1 MARPVLTAREAAGYL
16 EALDNVL
23 LLTHVRPDGDT
34 IGSAAALCRA
44 LRDCG
49 HTAYLLPNPEIT
61 ATYTPYAA
69 PYWAPE
75 GWEGEHIVSVDIAD
89 VSLLPENA
97 KPYQERIELAID
109 HHPSQGFFA
118 RNTCL
123 EADSAACGEIVYE
136 IIQHLTALTADIA
149 LPLYVAVSTD
159 CGGFQ
164 YGNTTARTHRIAA
177 ALMDVVDV
185 AAVNKALFRTK
196 SRVRLAME
204 SRMVADMKLF
214 DYERV
219 VVMEIPL
226 ALRQEM
232 QATDADIEEL
242 SALPALVEGTDCG
255 GEDQGLRALRPTGGC
270 LRVVPYPGRRRPS
283 CRGRRHGGRHAGR
296 GTHGGAGR
304 IPEGHGSVR
313 EVSRPGTKRCFVPAG
328 TRYFCPWRQKCP
340 VAVPKISLRHLSRRN
355 FDRCHS
361 LTSLHLPQAALG
373 SLPKNAT

>member
-1 MARPVLTAREAAGYL
+1 MERPILSARDAAGYL

-49 HTAYLLPNPEIT
+49 QTAYLLPNPEIT
-61 ATYTPYAA
+61 ATYAPYAA

-75 GWEGEHIVSVDIAD
+75 GWQAEHIVSVDIAD
-89 VSLLPENA
+89 ASLLPENA
-97 KPYQERIELAID
+97 QSYRDRIELAID
-109 HHPSQGFFA
+109 HHPSQTFFA

-149 LPLYVAVSTD
+149 LPLYIAVSTD

-185 AAVNKALFRTK
+185 AAVNKTLFRTK

-214 DYERV
+214 DHQRV

-226 ALRQEM
+226 SLRQEM

-255 GEDQGLRALRPTGGC
+255 VTLREL
-270 LRVVPYPGRRRPS
+270 
-283 CRGRRHGGRHAGR
+283 
-296 GTHGGAGR
+296 
-304 IPEGHGSVR
+304 
-313 EVSRPGTKRCFVPAG
+313 RPGTVKVSVRTGPRVDACALCRILGGGGHHAASGATVEG
-328 TRYFCPWRQKCP
+328 TLDEVRM
-340 VAVPKISLRHLSRRN
+340 AVL
-355 FDRCHS
+355 
-361 LTSLHLPQAALG
+361 AAYRKVIG
-373 SLPKNAT
+373 A

>member
-1 MARPVLTAREAAGYL
+1 MERPILSARGAAGYL

-49 HTAYLLPNPEIT
+49 QTAYLLPNPEIT
-61 ATYTPYAA
+61 ATYAPYAA

-75 GWEGEHIVSVDIAD
+75 GWQAEHAQSYRD
-89 VSLLPENA
+89 
-97 KPYQERIELAID
+97 RIELAID
-109 HHPSQGFFA
+109 HHPSQTFFA

-185 AAVNKALFRTK
+185 AAVNKTLFRTK

-214 DYERV
+214 DHQRV

-226 ALRQEM
+226 SLRQEM

-255 GEDQGLRALRPTGGC
+255 VTLREL
-270 LRVVPYPGRRRPS
+270 
-283 CRGRRHGGRHAGR
+283 
-296 GTHGGAGR
+296 
-304 IPEGHGSVR
+304 
-313 EVSRPGTKRCFVPAG
+313 RPGTVKVSVRTGPRVDACALCRILGGGGHHAASGATVEG
-328 TRYFCPWRQKCP
+328 TLDEARM
-340 VAVPKISLRHLSRRN
+340 AVLAAYRRVIG
-355 FDRCHS
+355 
-361 LTSLHLPQAALG
+361 A
-373 SLPKNAT
+373 

>member
-1 MARPVLTAREAAGYL
+1 MERPILSARGAAGDL
-16 EALDNVL
+16 EALDIVL
-23 LLTHVRPDGDT
+23 LLTPGRPDGDT

-49 HTAYLLPNPEIT
+49 QTAYLLPNPEIT
-61 ATYTPYAA
+61 ATYVPYAA

-75 GWEGEHIVSVDIAD
+75 DWQAEHIVSVDIAD
-89 VSLLPENA
+89 ASLLPENA
-97 KPYQERIELAID
+97 QSYRDRIELAID
-109 HHPSQGFFA
+109 HHPSQTFFA

-185 AAVNKALFRTK
+185 AAVNKTLFRTK

-214 DYERV
+214 DHQRV

-226 ALRQEM
+226 SLRQEM

-255 GEDQGLRALRPTGGC
+255 VTLREL
-270 LRVVPYPGRRRPS
+270 
-283 CRGRRHGGRHAGR
+283 
-296 GTHGGAGR
+296 
-304 IPEGHGSVR
+304 
-313 EVSRPGTKRCFVPAG
+313 RPGTVKVSVRTGPRVDACALCRILGGGGHHAASGATVEG
-328 TRYFCPWRQKCP
+328 TLDEARM
-340 VAVPKISLRHLSRRN
+340 AVLAAYRRVIG
-355 FDRCHS
+355 
-361 LTSLHLPQAALG
+361 A
-373 SLPKNAT
+373 

>member
-1 MARPVLTAREAAGYL
+1 MERPILSARGAAGYL

-49 HTAYLLPNPEIT
+49 QTAYLLPNPEIT
-61 ATYTPYAA
+61 ATYAPYAA

-75 GWEGEHIVSVDIAD
+75 GWQAEHIVSVDIAD
-89 VSLLPENA
+89 ASLLPENA
-97 KPYQERIELAID
+97 QSYRDRIELAID
-109 HHPSQGFFA
+109 HHPSQTFFA

-185 AAVNKALFRTK
+185 AAVNKMLFRTK

-214 DYERV
+214 DHQRV

-226 ALRQEM
+226 SLRQEM

-255 GEDQGLRALRPTGGC
+255 VTLREL
-270 LRVVPYPGRRRPS
+270 
-283 CRGRRHGGRHAGR
+283 
-296 GTHGGAGR
+296 
-304 IPEGHGSVR
+304 
-313 EVSRPGTKRCFVPAG
+313 RPGTVKVSVRTGPRVDACALCRILGGGGHHAASGATVEG
-328 TRYFCPWRQKCP
+328 TLDEARM
-340 VAVPKISLRHLSRRN
+340 AVL
-355 FDRCHS
+355 
-361 LTSLHLPQAALG
+361 AAYRKVIG
-373 SLPKNAT
+373 A

>member
-16 EALDNVL
+16 ETLDNVL

-49 HTAYLLPNPEIT
+49 QTAYLLPNPEIT
-61 ATYTPYAA
+61 ATYAPYAA

-75 GWEGEHIVSVDIAD
+75 GWEAEHIVSVDIAD

-123 EADSAACGEIVYE
+123 EADSAACGEVVYE
-136 IIQHLTALTADIA
+136 IIRHLTALTADIA

-177 ALMDVVDV
+177 ALMDTVDV

-255 GEDQGLRALRPTGGC
+255 VTLRELDGGKIK
-270 LRVVPYPGRRRPS
+270 V
-283 CRGRRHGGRHAGR
+283 
-296 GTHGGAGR
+296 
-304 IPEGHGSVR
+304 SVR
-313 EVSRPGTKRCFVPAG
+313 SGPRVDACALCRILGGGGHHAAAGATVDGTLDEVRM
-328 TRYFCPWRQKCP
+328 
-340 VAVPKISLRHLSRRN
+340 AVL
-355 FDRCHS
+355 
-361 LTSLHLPQAALG
+361 AAYRKVTG
-373 SLPKNAT
+373 A

>member
-1 MARPVLTAREAAGYL
+1 MERPILSARGAAGYL
-16 EALDNVL
+16 EALNNVL

-49 HTAYLLPNPEIT
+49 QTAYLLPNPEIT
-61 ATYTPYAA
+61 ATYVPYAA

-75 GWEGEHIVSVDIAD
+75 GWQAEHIVSVDIAD
-89 VSLLPENA
+89 ASLLPENA
-97 KPYQERIELAID
+97 QSYRDRIELAID
-109 HHPSQGFFA
+109 HHPSQTFFA

-185 AAVNKALFRTK
+185 AAVDKALFRTK

-214 DYERV
+214 DHQRV

-226 ALRQEM
+226 SLRQEM

-255 GEDQGLRALRPTGGC
+255 VTLREL
-270 LRVVPYPGRRRPS
+270 
-283 CRGRRHGGRHAGR
+283 
-296 GTHGGAGR
+296 
-304 IPEGHGSVR
+304 
-313 EVSRPGTKRCFVPAG
+313 RPGTVKVSVRTGPRVDACALCRILGGGGHHAAAG
-328 TRYFCPWRQKCP
+328 ATVEGTLDEARM
-340 VAVPKISLRHLSRRN
+340 AVL
-355 FDRCHS
+355 
-361 LTSLHLPQAALG
+361 AAYRKVIG
-373 SLPKNAT
+373 A

>member
-1 MARPVLTAREAAGYL
+1 MERPILSARGAAGYL

-49 HTAYLLPNPEIT
+49 QTAYLLPNPEIT
-61 ATYTPYAA
+61 ATYAPYAA

-75 GWEGEHIVSVDIAD
+75 GWQAEHIVSVDIAD
-89 VSLLPENA
+89 ASLLPENA
-97 KPYQERIELAID
+97 LSYRDRIELAID
-109 HHPSQGFFA
+109 HHPSQTFFA

-214 DYERV
+214 DHQRV

-226 ALRQEM
+226 SLRQEM

-255 GEDQGLRALRPTGGC
+255 VTLREL
-270 LRVVPYPGRRRPS
+270 
-283 CRGRRHGGRHAGR
+283 
-296 GTHGGAGR
+296 
-304 IPEGHGSVR
+304 
-313 EVSRPGTKRCFVPAG
+313 RPGTVKVSVRTGPRVDACALCRILGGGGHHAASGATVEG
-328 TRYFCPWRQKCP
+328 TLDEARM
-340 VAVPKISLRHLSRRN
+340 AVL
-355 FDRCHS
+355 
-361 LTSLHLPQAALG
+361 AAYRKVIG
-373 SLPKNAT
+373 A

>member
-1 MARPVLTAREAAGYL
+1 MERPILSARGAAGYL

-49 HTAYLLPNPEIT
+49 QTAYLLPNPEIT
-61 ATYTPYAA
+61 ATYVPYAA

-75 GWEGEHIVSVDIAD
+75 GWQAEHIVSVDIAD
-89 VSLLPENA
+89 ASLLPENA
-97 KPYQERIELAID
+97 QSYRDRIELAID
-109 HHPSQGFFA
+109 HHPSQTFFA

-185 AAVNKALFRTK
+185 AAVNKTLFRTK

-214 DYERV
+214 DHQRV

-226 ALRQEM
+226 SLRQEM

-255 GEDQGLRALRPTGGC
+255 VTLREL
-270 LRVVPYPGRRRPS
+270 
-283 CRGRRHGGRHAGR
+283 
-296 GTHGGAGR
+296 
-304 IPEGHGSVR
+304 
-313 EVSRPGTKRCFVPAG
+313 RPGTVKVSVRTGPRVDACALCRILGGGGHHAASGATVEG
-328 TRYFCPWRQKCP
+328 TLDEARM
-340 VAVPKISLRHLSRRN
+340 AVL
-355 FDRCHS
+355 
-361 LTSLHLPQAALG
+361 AAYRKVIG
-373 SLPKNAT
+373 A

>member
-1 MARPVLTAREAAGYL
+1 MERPILSARGAAGYL

-49 HTAYLLPNPEIT
+49 QTAYLLPNPEIT
-61 ATYTPYAA
+61 ATYAPYAA

-75 GWEGEHIVSVDIAD
+75 GWQAEHIVSVDIAD
-89 VSLLPENA
+89 ASLLPENA
-97 KPYQERIELAID
+97 QSYRDRIELAID
-109 HHPSQGFFA
+109 HHPSQTFFA

-214 DYERV
+214 DHQRV

-226 ALRQEM
+226 SLRQEM
-232 QATDADIEEL
+232 QAADADIEEL
-242 SALPALVEGTDCG
+242 SALPARAEGSDCGVTLRELRPGTVMVSVRTGPRVDACALCRILGGGGHHAASGATVEGTLD
-255 GEDQGLRALRPTGGC
+255 EARMAVLAAYRK
-270 LRVVPYPGRRRPS
+270 VI
-283 CRGRRHGGRHAGR
+283 
-296 GTHGGAGR
+296 GA
-304 IPEGHGSVR
+304 
-313 EVSRPGTKRCFVPAG
+313 
-328 TRYFCPWRQKCP
+328 
-340 VAVPKISLRHLSRRN
+340 
-355 FDRCHS
+355 
-361 LTSLHLPQAALG
+361 
-373 SLPKNAT
+373 

>member
-1 MARPVLTAREAAGYL
+1 MERPILSARGAAGYL

-49 HTAYLLPNPEIT
+49 QTAYLLPNPEIT
-61 ATYTPYAA
+61 ATYAPYAA

-75 GWEGEHIVSVDIAD
+75 GWQAEHIVSVDIAD
-89 VSLLPENA
+89 ASLLPENA
-97 KPYQERIELAID
+97 QPYRDRIELAID
-109 HHPSQGFFA
+109 HHPSQTFFA

-214 DYERV
+214 DHQRV

-226 ALRQEM
+226 SLRQEM

-255 GEDQGLRALRPTGGC
+255 VTLRELRPG
-270 LRVVPYPGRRRPS
+270 V
-283 CRGRRHGGRHAGR
+283 
-296 GTHGGAGR
+296 
-304 IPEGHGSVR
+304 I
-313 EVSRPGTKRCFVPAG
+313 
-328 TRYFCPWRQKCP
+328 
-340 VAVPKISLRHLSRRN
+340 KISLRTGPRVDASAVCQRLGGGGHRAAAGATVDGTMDEVR
-355 FDRCHS
+355 
-361 LTSLHLPQAALG
+361 QAVLQAYQAVVG
-373 SLPKNAT
+373 

>member
-1 MARPVLTAREAAGYL
+1 MARPVLSARETAGYL

-49 HTAYLLPNPEIT
+49 QTAYLLPNPEIT
-61 ATYTPYAA
+61 ATYAPYAA

-75 GWEGEHIVSVDIAD
+75 GWQAEHIVSVDIAD
-89 VSLLPENA
+89 ASLLPENA
-97 KPYQERIELAID
+97 QSYRDRIELAID
-109 HHPSQGFFA
+109 HHPSQTFFA

-185 AAVNKALFRTK
+185 AAVNKTLFRTK

-214 DYERV
+214 DHQRV

-226 ALRQEM
+226 SLRQEM

-255 GEDQGLRALRPTGGC
+255 VTLREL
-270 LRVVPYPGRRRPS
+270 
-283 CRGRRHGGRHAGR
+283 
-296 GTHGGAGR
+296 
-304 IPEGHGSVR
+304 
-313 EVSRPGTKRCFVPAG
+313 RPGTVKVSVRTGPRVDACALCRILGGGGHHAASGATVEG
-328 TRYFCPWRQKCP
+328 TLDEARM
-340 VAVPKISLRHLSRRN
+340 AVL
-355 FDRCHS
+355 
-361 LTSLHLPQAALG
+361 AAYRKVIG
-373 SLPKNAT
+373 A

>member
-1 MARPVLTAREAAGYL
+1 MERPILSARGAAGYL

-49 HTAYLLPNPEIT
+49 QTAYLLPNPEIT
-61 ATYTPYAA
+61 ATYAPYAA

-75 GWEGEHIVSVDIAD
+75 GWQAEHIVSVDIAD
-89 VSLLPENA
+89 ASLLPENA
-97 KPYQERIELAID
+97 QSYRDRIELAID
-109 HHPSQGFFA
+109 HHPSQTFFA

-123 EADSAACGEIVYE
+123 EADSAACSEIVYE

-185 AAVNKALFRTK
+185 AAVNKTLFRTK

-214 DYERV
+214 DHQRV

-226 ALRQEM
+226 SLRQEM

-255 GEDQGLRALRPTGGC
+255 VTLREL
-270 LRVVPYPGRRRPS
+270 
-283 CRGRRHGGRHAGR
+283 
-296 GTHGGAGR
+296 
-304 IPEGHGSVR
+304 
-313 EVSRPGTKRCFVPAG
+313 RPGTVKVSVRTGPRVDACALCRILGGGGHHAASGATVEG
-328 TRYFCPWRQKCP
+328 TLDEARM
-340 VAVPKISLRHLSRRN
+340 AVLAAYRRVIG
-355 FDRCHS
+355 
-361 LTSLHLPQAALG
+361 A
-373 SLPKNAT
+373 

>member
-1 MARPVLTAREAAGYL
+1 MERPILSARGAAGYL

-49 HTAYLLPNPEIT
+49 QTAYLLPNPEIT
-61 ATYTPYAA
+61 ATYAPYAA

-75 GWEGEHIVSVDIAD
+75 GWQAEHIVSVDIAD
-89 VSLLPENA
+89 ASLLPENA
-97 KPYQERIELAID
+97 QSYRDRIELAID
-109 HHPSQGFFA
+109 HHPSQTFFA

-136 IIQHLTALTADIA
+136 IIRHLTALTAEIA

-177 ALMDVVDV
+177 ALMDAVDV

-204 SRMVADMKLF
+204 SRMVADMQLF
-214 DYERV
+214 DSDRV
-219 VVMEIPL
+219 VIMEIPM
-226 ALRQEM
+226 ALRREM
-232 QATDADIEEL
+232 HATDADIEEL

-255 GEDQGLRALRPTGGC
+255 VTLRELDGGKIK
-270 LRVVPYPGRRRPS
+270 V
-283 CRGRRHGGRHAGR
+283 
-296 GTHGGAGR
+296 
-304 IPEGHGSVR
+304 SVR
-313 EVSRPGTKRCFVPAG
+313 SGPRVDACALCRILGGGGHHAAAGATLEGTLDEVRM
-328 TRYFCPWRQKCP
+328 
-340 VAVPKISLRHLSRRN
+340 AVL
-355 FDRCHS
+355 
-361 LTSLHLPQAALG
+361 AAYRKVTG
-373 SLPKNAT
+373 A

>member
-1 MARPVLTAREAAGYL
+1 MERPILSARGAAGYL

-44 LRDCG
+44 LQDCG
-49 HTAYLLPNPEIT
+49 QTAYLLPNPEIT
-61 ATYTPYAA
+61 ATYAPYAA

-75 GWEGEHIVSVDIAD
+75 DWQAEHIVSVDIAD
-89 VSLLPENA
+89 ASLLPENA
-97 KPYQERIELAID
+97 QSYRDRIELAID
-109 HHPSQGFFA
+109 HHPSQTFFA

-185 AAVNKALFRTK
+185 AAVNKTLFRTK

-214 DYERV
+214 DHQRV

-226 ALRQEM
+226 SLRQEM

-255 GEDQGLRALRPTGGC
+255 VTLREL
-270 LRVVPYPGRRRPS
+270 
-283 CRGRRHGGRHAGR
+283 
-296 GTHGGAGR
+296 
-304 IPEGHGSVR
+304 
-313 EVSRPGTKRCFVPAG
+313 RPGTVKASVRTGPRVDACALCRILGGGGHHAASGATVEG
-328 TRYFCPWRQKCP
+328 TLDEARM
-340 VAVPKISLRHLSRRN
+340 AVL
-355 FDRCHS
+355 
-361 LTSLHLPQAALG
+361 AAYRKVIG
-373 SLPKNAT
+373 A

>member
-1 MARPVLTAREAAGYL
+1 MEQPILSARGAAGYL

-49 HTAYLLPNPEIT
+49 QTAYLLPNPEIT
-61 ATYTPYAA
+61 ATYAPYAA

-75 GWEGEHIVSVDIAD
+75 GWQAEHIVSVDIAD
-89 VSLLPENA
+89 ASLLPENA
-97 KPYQERIELAID
+97 QSYRDRIELAID
-109 HHPSQGFFA
+109 HHPSQTFFA

-185 AAVNKALFRTK
+185 AAVNKTLFRTK

-214 DYERV
+214 DHQRV

-226 ALRQEM
+226 SLRQEM

-255 GEDQGLRALRPTGGC
+255 VTLREL
-270 LRVVPYPGRRRPS
+270 
-283 CRGRRHGGRHAGR
+283 
-296 GTHGGAGR
+296 
-304 IPEGHGSVR
+304 
-313 EVSRPGTKRCFVPAG
+313 RPGTVKVSVRTGPRVDACALCRILGGGGHHAASGATVEG
-328 TRYFCPWRQKCP
+328 TLDEARM
-340 VAVPKISLRHLSRRN
+340 AVLAAYRRVIG
-355 FDRCHS
+355 
-361 LTSLHLPQAALG
+361 A
-373 SLPKNAT
+373 

>member
-1 MARPVLTAREAAGYL
+1 MERPILSARGAAGYL

-49 HTAYLLPNPEIT
+49 QTAYLLPNPEIT
-61 ATYTPYAA
+61 ATYAPYAA

-75 GWEGEHIVSVDIAD
+75 GWQAEHIVSVDIAD
-89 VSLLPENA
+89 ASLLPENA
-97 KPYQERIELAID
+97 QSYRDRIELTID
-109 HHPSQGFFA
+109 HHPSQTFFA

-185 AAVNKALFRTK
+185 AAVNKTLFRTK

-214 DYERV
+214 DHQRV

-226 ALRQEM
+226 SLRQEM

-255 GEDQGLRALRPTGGC
+255 VTLREL
-270 LRVVPYPGRRRPS
+270 
-283 CRGRRHGGRHAGR
+283 
-296 GTHGGAGR
+296 
-304 IPEGHGSVR
+304 
-313 EVSRPGTKRCFVPAG
+313 RPGTVKVSVRTGPRVDACALCRILGGGGHHAASGATVEG
-328 TRYFCPWRQKCP
+328 TLDEARM
-340 VAVPKISLRHLSRRN
+340 AVL
-355 FDRCHS
+355 
-361 LTSLHLPQAALG
+361 AAYRKVIG
-373 SLPKNAT
+373 A

>member
-1 MARPVLTAREAAGYL
+1 MERPILSARGAAGYL

-49 HTAYLLPNPEIT
+49 QTAYLLPNPEIT
-61 ATYTPYAA
+61 ATYAPYAA

-75 GWEGEHIVSVDIAD
+75 GWQAEHIVSVDIAD
-89 VSLLPENA
+89 ASLLPENA
-97 KPYQERIELAID
+97 QSYRDRIELTID
-109 HHPSQGFFA
+109 HHPSQTFFA

-185 AAVNKALFRTK
+185 AAVNKTLFRTK

-214 DYERV
+214 DHQRV

-226 ALRQEM
+226 SLRQEM

-255 GEDQGLRALRPTGGC
+255 VTLREL
-270 LRVVPYPGRRRPS
+270 
-283 CRGRRHGGRHAGR
+283 
-296 GTHGGAGR
+296 
-304 IPEGHGSVR
+304 
-313 EVSRPGTKRCFVPAG
+313 RPGTVKVSVRTGPRVDACALCRILGGGGHHAASGATVEG
-328 TRYFCPWRQKCP
+328 TLDEARM
-340 VAVPKISLRHLSRRN
+340 AVLAAYRRVIG
-355 FDRCHS
+355 
-361 LTSLHLPQAALG
+361 A
-373 SLPKNAT
+373 

>member
-1 MARPVLTAREAAGYL
+1 MERPILSARGAAGYL

-49 HTAYLLPNPEIT
+49 QTAYLLPNPEIT
-61 ATYTPYAA
+61 ATYAPYAA

-75 GWEGEHIVSVDIAD
+75 GWQAEHIVSVDIAD
-89 VSLLPENA
+89 ASLLPENA
-97 KPYQERIELAID
+97 QSYRDRIELAID
-109 HHPSQGFFA
+109 HHPSQTFFA

-185 AAVNKALFRTK
+185 AAVNKTLFRTK

-214 DYERV
+214 DHQRV

-226 ALRQEM
+226 SLRQEM

-255 GEDQGLRALRPTGGC
+255 VTLREL
-270 LRVVPYPGRRRPS
+270 
-283 CRGRRHGGRHAGR
+283 
-296 GTHGGAGR
+296 
-304 IPEGHGSVR
+304 
-313 EVSRPGTKRCFVPAG
+313 RPGTVKVSVRTGPRVDACALCRILGGGGHHAASGATVEG
-328 TRYFCPWRQKCP
+328 TLDEARM
-340 VAVPKISLRHLSRRN
+340 AVL
-355 FDRCHS
+355 
-361 LTSLHLPQAALG
+361 AAYRKVTG
-373 SLPKNAT
+373 A

>member
-1 MARPVLTAREAAGYL
+1 MERPILSARGAAGYL

-49 HTAYLLPNPEIT
+49 QTGYLLPNPEIT
-61 ATYTPYAA
+61 ATYAPYAA

-75 GWEGEHIVSVDIAD
+75 GWQAEHIVSVDIAD
-89 VSLLPENA
+89 ASLLPENA
-97 KPYQERIELAID
+97 QSYRDRIELAID
-109 HHPSQGFFA
+109 HHPSQTFFA

-214 DYERV
+214 DHQRV

-226 ALRQEM
+226 SLRQEM

-255 GEDQGLRALRPTGGC
+255 VTLREL
-270 LRVVPYPGRRRPS
+270 
-283 CRGRRHGGRHAGR
+283 
-296 GTHGGAGR
+296 
-304 IPEGHGSVR
+304 
-313 EVSRPGTKRCFVPAG
+313 RPGTVKVSVRTGPRVDACALCRILGGGGHHAASGATVEG
-328 TRYFCPWRQKCP
+328 TLDEARM
-340 VAVPKISLRHLSRRN
+340 AVL
-355 FDRCHS
+355 
-361 LTSLHLPQAALG
+361 AAYRKVIG
-373 SLPKNAT
+373 A

>member
-1 MARPVLTAREAAGYL
+1 MERPILSARGAAGYL

-49 HTAYLLPNPEIT
+49 QTAYLLPNPEIT
-61 ATYTPYAA
+61 ATYAPYAA

-75 GWEGEHIVSVDIAD
+75 GWQAEHIVSVDIAD
-89 VSLLPENA
+89 ASLLPENA
-97 KPYQERIELAID
+97 QSYRDRIELAID
-109 HHPSQGFFA
+109 HHPSQTFFA

-185 AAVNKALFRTK
+185 AAVNKTLFRAK

-214 DYERV
+214 DHQRV

-226 ALRQEM
+226 SLRQEM

-255 GEDQGLRALRPTGGC
+255 VTLREL
-270 LRVVPYPGRRRPS
+270 
-283 CRGRRHGGRHAGR
+283 
-296 GTHGGAGR
+296 
-304 IPEGHGSVR
+304 
-313 EVSRPGTKRCFVPAG
+313 RPGTVKVSVRTGPRVDACALCRILGGGGHHAASGATVEG
-328 TRYFCPWRQKCP
+328 TLDEARM
-340 VAVPKISLRHLSRRN
+340 AVL
-355 FDRCHS
+355 
-361 LTSLHLPQAALG
+361 AAYRKVIG
-373 SLPKNAT
+373 A

>member
-1 MARPVLTAREAAGYL
+1 MERPILSARDAAGYL

-49 HTAYLLPNPEIT
+49 QTAYLLPNPEIT
-61 ATYTPYAA
+61 ATYAPYAA

-75 GWEGEHIVSVDIAD
+75 GWQAEHIVSVDIAD
-89 VSLLPENA
+89 ASLLPENA
-97 KPYQERIELAID
+97 QSYRDRIELAID
-109 HHPSQGFFA
+109 HHPSQTFFA

-136 IIQHLTALTADIA
+136 IIQHLTALTAGIA

-185 AAVNKALFRTK
+185 AAVNKTLFRTK

-214 DYERV
+214 DHQRV

-226 ALRQEM
+226 SLRQEM

-255 GEDQGLRALRPTGGC
+255 VTLREL
-270 LRVVPYPGRRRPS
+270 
-283 CRGRRHGGRHAGR
+283 
-296 GTHGGAGR
+296 
-304 IPEGHGSVR
+304 
-313 EVSRPGTKRCFVPAG
+313 RPGTVKVSVRTGPRVDACALCRILGGGGHHAASGATVEG
-328 TRYFCPWRQKCP
+328 TLGEARM
-340 VAVPKISLRHLSRRN
+340 AVL
-355 FDRCHS
+355 
-361 LTSLHLPQAALG
+361 AAYRKVIG
-373 SLPKNAT
+373 A

>member
-1 MARPVLTAREAAGYL
+1 MERPILSARGAAGYL

-49 HTAYLLPNPEIT
+49 QTAYLLPNPEIT
-61 ATYTPYAA
+61 ATYAPYAA

-75 GWEGEHIVSVDIAD
+75 DWQAEHIVSVDIAD
-89 VSLLPENA
+89 ASLLPENA
-97 KPYQERIELAID
+97 QSYRDRIELAID
-109 HHPSQGFFA
+109 HHPSQTFFA

-185 AAVNKALFRTK
+185 AAVNKTLFRTK

-214 DYERV
+214 DHQRV

-226 ALRQEM
+226 SLRQEM

-255 GEDQGLRALRPTGGC
+255 VTLREL
-270 LRVVPYPGRRRPS
+270 
-283 CRGRRHGGRHAGR
+283 
-296 GTHGGAGR
+296 
-304 IPEGHGSVR
+304 
-313 EVSRPGTKRCFVPAG
+313 RPGTVKVSVRTGPRVDACALCRILGGGGHHAASGATVEG
-328 TRYFCPWRQKCP
+328 TLDEARM
-340 VAVPKISLRHLSRRN
+340 AVL
-355 FDRCHS
+355 
-361 LTSLHLPQAALG
+361 AAYRKVIG
-373 SLPKNAT
+373 A

>member
-1 MARPVLTAREAAGYL
+1 MERPILSARGAAGYL

-49 HTAYLLPNPEIT
+49 QTAYLLPNPEIT
-61 ATYTPYAA
+61 ATYAPYAA

-75 GWEGEHIVSVDIAD
+75 GWQAEHIVSVDIAD
-89 VSLLPENA
+89 ASLLPENA
-97 KPYQERIELAID
+97 QSYRDRIELAID
-109 HHPSQGFFA
+109 HHPSQTFFA

-185 AAVNKALFRTK
+185 AAVNKTLFRTK

-214 DYERV
+214 DHERV
-219 VVMEIPL
+219 VIMEIPL

-255 GEDQGLRALRPTGGC
+255 VTLRELRPDT
-270 LRVVPYPGRRRPS
+270 VKV
-283 CRGRRHGGRHAGR
+283 
-296 GTHGGAGR
+296 
-304 IPEGHGSVR
+304 SVR
-313 EVSRPGTKRCFVPAG
+313 TGPRVDACALCRILGGGGHHAASGATVEGTLDEARM
-328 TRYFCPWRQKCP
+328 
-340 VAVPKISLRHLSRRN
+340 AVL
-355 FDRCHS
+355 
-361 LTSLHLPQAALG
+361 AAYRKVIG
-373 SLPKNAT
+373 A

>member
-1 MARPVLTAREAAGYL
+1 MERPILSARDAAGYL

-49 HTAYLLPNPEIT
+49 QTAYLLPNPEIT
-61 ATYTPYAA
+61 ATYAPYAA

-75 GWEGEHIVSVDIAD
+75 GWQAEHIVSVDIAD
-89 VSLLPENA
+89 ASLLPENA
-97 KPYQERIELAID
+97 QPYRDRIELAID
-109 HHPSQGFFA
+109 HHPSQTFFA

-185 AAVNKALFRTK
+185 AAVNKTLFRTK

-214 DYERV
+214 DHQRV

-226 ALRQEM
+226 SLRQEM

-255 GEDQGLRALRPTGGC
+255 VTLREL
-270 LRVVPYPGRRRPS
+270 
-283 CRGRRHGGRHAGR
+283 
-296 GTHGGAGR
+296 
-304 IPEGHGSVR
+304 
-313 EVSRPGTKRCFVPAG
+313 RPGTVKVSVRTGPRVDACALCRILGGGGHHAASGATVEG
-328 TRYFCPWRQKCP
+328 TLDEARM
-340 VAVPKISLRHLSRRN
+340 AVL
-355 FDRCHS
+355 
-361 LTSLHLPQAALG
+361 AAYRKVIG
-373 SLPKNAT
+373 A

>member
-1 MARPVLTAREAAGYL
+1 MERPILSARGAAGYL

-49 HTAYLLPNPEIT
+49 QTAYLLPNPEIT
-61 ATYTPYAA
+61 ATYAPYAA

-75 GWEGEHIVSVDIAD
+75 GWQAEHIVSVDIAD
-89 VSLLPENA
+89 ASLLPENA
-97 KPYQERIELAID
+97 QSYRDRIELAID
-109 HHPSQGFFA
+109 HHPSQTFFA

-123 EADSAACGEIVYE
+123 EAASAACGEIVYE

-214 DYERV
+214 DHQRV

-226 ALRQEM
+226 SLRQEM

-255 GEDQGLRALRPTGGC
+255 VT
-270 LRVVPYPGRRRPS
+270 RR
-283 CRGRRHGGRHAGR
+283 
-296 GTHGGAGR
+296 
-304 IPEGHGSVR
+304 EL
-313 EVSRPGTKRCFVPAG
+313 RPGTVKVSVRTGPRVDACALCRILGGGGHHAASGATVEG
-328 TRYFCPWRQKCP
+328 TLDEARM
-340 VAVPKISLRHLSRRN
+340 AVL
-355 FDRCHS
+355 
-361 LTSLHLPQAALG
+361 AAYRKVIG
-373 SLPKNAT
+373 A